1 MQELS
6 TTGAGDTGD
15 ATIMQP
21 AVDVTEHGP
30 DIFEKRDSV
39 DSDED
44 GAGHGE
50 QSVEPLLGEVS
61 QHELPIELAS
71 MTDRYFFLRL
81 LPTSHGH

>member
-6 TTGAGDTGD
+6 TTAETARTDELTVLEPVVYE
-15 ATIMQP
+15 A
-21 AVDVTEHGP
+21 EHGP

-44 GAGHGE
+44 GTGHGE
-50 QSVEPLLGEVS
+50 QSLENLLD

-71 MTDRYFFLRL
+71 MTDRYLNDF
-81 LPTSHGH
+81 S

>member
-6 TTGAGDTGD
+6 TAGAGNSDGTT
-15 ATIMQP
+15 ALQQP
-21 AVDVTEHGP
+21 AVDVTDHGH

-39 DSDED
+39 DSDD

-50 QSVEPLLGEVS
+50 QSVETLPGEDG

-71 MTDRYFFLRL
+71 MTDRYSTTLRPL
-81 LPTSHGH
+81 